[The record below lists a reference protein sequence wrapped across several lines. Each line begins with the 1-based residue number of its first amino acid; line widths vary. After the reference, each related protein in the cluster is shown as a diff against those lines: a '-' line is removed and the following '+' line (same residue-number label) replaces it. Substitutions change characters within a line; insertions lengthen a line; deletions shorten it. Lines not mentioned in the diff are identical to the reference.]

1 MEDKY
6 LYRIFI
12 GNLIKD
18 LRISKNKSLK
28 KLSEELLIN
37 ENTLKRIEDGKFSV
51 DADLFFLILKKM
63 QIKIEVEGKKIDF

>member
-18 LRISKNKSLK
+18 LRISKNISLK

-37 ENTLKRIEDGKFSV
+37 ENTLKRIEYGKFSFDV
-51 DADLFFLILKKM
+51 DLLFLILKKM

>member
-37 ENTLKRIEDGKFSV
+37 ENTLQRIEDGKFSF
-51 DADLFFLILKKM
+51 DADLFFLI
-63 QIKIEVEGKKIDF
+63 

>member
-18 LRISKNKSLK
+18 LRISKNISLK

-37 ENTLKRIEDGKFSV
+37 ENTLKRIEDGKFSFDV
-51 DADLFFLILKKM
+51 DLLFLILKKM

>member
-37 ENTLKRIEDGKFSV
+37 ENTLKRIEDGKFSF